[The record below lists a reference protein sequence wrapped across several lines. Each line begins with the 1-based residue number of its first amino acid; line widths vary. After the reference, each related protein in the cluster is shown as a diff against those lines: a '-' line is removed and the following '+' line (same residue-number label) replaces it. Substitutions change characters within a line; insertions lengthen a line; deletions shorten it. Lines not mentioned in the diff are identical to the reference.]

1 MIQIIIGNIIAF
13 IAAIL
18 MAYSGIIKQKKKI
31 LYLQTVE
38 IILYTISDL
47 VLGGITGA
55 IINAVSAFRNILF
68 YKNKLELKEKV
79 IITVISI
86 IFSFRFN
93 NLGLIGIFPLLSSL
107 LYLWLMN
114 IENIIKFK
122 YLLIVTT
129 ILWFIYD
136 IYIKSYSSAIFD
148 FINILA
154 NIISIIQINNVKK
167 KKNQV
172 I

>member
-31 LYLQTVE
+31 LYVQTVE

-68 YKNKLELKEKV
+68 YKNKLGAKEKI

-86 IFSFRFN
+86 IFSVLFN
-93 NLGLIGIFPLLSSL
+93 NLGLIGIFPLISSL

-114 IENIIKFK
+114 IEDIIKFK
-122 YLLIVTT
+122 YLMIVTT
-129 ILWFIYD
+129 VLWFIYD
-136 IYIKSYSSAIFD
+136 ICIKSYTSSVFD

-154 NIISIIQINNVKK
+154 NIISIIQINNIKNKK
-167 KKNQV
+167 
-172 I
+172 